1 MTKLLYRY
9 DSNIKVSLM
18 GWCCVLNTTPPLFTG
33 RTPNDDAQLHLQTS
47 RRIRDAVSEKRR
59 SQTFSQRASSTVT
72 FFSFSSYKSS
82 HKSLQ
87 FYSFF
92 SFQLGIRGKNS
103 DCLKSTKTMSDVQK
117 LYRYIDFKF

>member
-47 RRIRDAVSEKRR
+47 RRLRDAVSEKRR
-59 SQTFSQRASSTVT
+59 SQTFSHRASATVT
-72 FFSFSSYKSS
+72 LFSFSSYKSS
-82 HKSLQ
+82 HKFFQ
-87 FYSFF
+87 FYSIFF
-92 SFQLGIRGKNS
+92 LLPIRYSRKKFR
-103 DCLKSTKTMSDVQK
+103 LLEKHKYYVQCAK
-117 LYRYIDFKF
+117 ALQVH